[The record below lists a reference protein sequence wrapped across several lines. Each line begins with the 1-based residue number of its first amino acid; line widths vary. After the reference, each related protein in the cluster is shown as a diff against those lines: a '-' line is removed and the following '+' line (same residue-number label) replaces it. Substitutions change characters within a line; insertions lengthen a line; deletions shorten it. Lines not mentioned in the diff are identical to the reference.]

1 MKEYQTEQRKT
12 LLRFFQENQEHK
24 FSIDDII
31 RGLPPEAPISRS
43 AIYRNLNKMVRDDLL
58 KKTIESTGR
67 KSLYQYAPF
76 KTCCDRL
83 HLRCEKCGKIM
94 HLENESAESDLTALL
109 AKNGFVLDEHA
120 TVLVGVCK
128 ECK

>member
-1 MKEYQTEQRKT
+1 
-12 LLRFFQENQEHK
+12 
-24 FSIDDII
+24 
-31 RGLPPEAPISRS
+31 
-43 AIYRNLNKMVRDDLL
+43 
-58 KKTIESTGR
+58 
-67 KSLYQYAPF
+67 
-76 KTCCDRL
+76 
-83 HLRCEKCGKIM
+83 M